1 MKSQVIRS
9 ILQVLLLQEEVNDKM
24 PALRNRH
31 VFFSLTF
38 SFNPHSSKQV
48 MFLLVPGVA
57 VEEEFHH
64 DYLFSLFGEH
74 GCRPTRGRLNP
85 WWD

>member
-1 MKSQVIRS
+1 METQVIQS
-9 ILQVLLLQEEVNDKM
+9 ILQVLLLQEEMNDKM
-24 PALRNRH
+24 PVLRNH
-31 VFFSLTF
+31 CVFFSLTF
-38 SFNPHSSKQV
+38 SFNPYSSKQA

-74 GCRPTRGRLNP
+74 GCRPARGRLNP